1 MDTPSR
7 GAAWRPPSKACIGTK
22 VHRSANYVPKALC
35 AVLLGLERF
44 DQIKYAVLERD
55 GQITVVAQPQTAQN
69 QGA

>member
-1 MDTPSR
+1 M
-7 GAAWRPPSKACIGTK
+7 K